1 MQPKGVQNS
10 QKQIP
15 TTRYSRQLGD
25 NAEAVMLAVFN
36 ATLGPDTSRRLSA
49 NEHSFEWIFSA
60 ERAGMI
66 QALEVKSLVRFDD
79 PMRAVSAKC
88 ESRKIGLHGGESD
101 GYDSTCNICC
111 RAVGSI
117 SN

>member
-1 MQPKGVQNS
+1 
-10 QKQIP
+10 
-15 TTRYSRQLGD
+15 
-25 NAEAVMLAVFN
+25 
-36 ATLGPDTSRRLSA
+36 
-49 NEHSFEWIFSA
+49 
-60 ERAGMI
+60 MI

-101 GYDSTCNICC
+101 DYDLTCNICC